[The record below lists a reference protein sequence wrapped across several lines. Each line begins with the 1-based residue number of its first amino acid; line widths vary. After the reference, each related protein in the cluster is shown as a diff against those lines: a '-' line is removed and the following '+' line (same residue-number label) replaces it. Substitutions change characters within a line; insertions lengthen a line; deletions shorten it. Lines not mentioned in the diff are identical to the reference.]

1 MLRTVIRDCL
11 FLNWALPAE
20 SLPEPPEPLRY
31 ELHTAD
37 GRSYVFA
44 SAVLFHQD
52 AIHLTSFPLLRVCYP
67 QLNLRLHVLD
77 SEGTP
82 SVLFRKM
89 LMPVWMVPGVR
100 LVTHQPASHARLDF
114 PRPSRD
120 GGGSWR
126 WRARRE
132 GRLDVRAW
140 QAAPVIGEGPRLG
153 SWDETVRYFQ
163 ERQRGY
169 AESAGTLH
177 RLEASRPSFAA
188 AWPLR
193 AEIGAHDLL
202 SRMLPLHRSG
212 NGRADGQENGSWPP
226 LHSVWLCPEIP
237 FVFELAAVP
246 RVAMAPSI
254 PQPAAGRVASPVL
267 RSDALPPEGV
277 VSELVPELRSERR
290 RASC

>member
-1 MLRTVIRDCL
+1 MMLRTVIRDCL

-20 SLPEPPEPLRY
+20 ALPEPPAPLRY
-31 ELHTAD
+31 ELHSAE

-52 AIHLTSFPLLRVCYP
+52 AIHLTSLPLLRVRYP

-77 SEGTP
+77 AEGLP

-89 LMPVWMVPGVR
+89 LMPAWMVPGVR

-126 WRARRE
+126 WRAQRN
-132 GRLDVRAW
+132 GRLEVRAW
-140 QAAPVIGEGPRLG
+140 QASPMVGEGPRLG

-177 RLEASRPSFAA
+177 RIEARRPSFAA

-193 AEIGAHDLL
+193 AEIGADDLL
-202 SRMLPLHRSG
+202 SRMLPLRRSG
-212 NGRADGQENGSWPP
+212 QNGGQNGAWPA
-226 LHSVWLCPEIP
+226 LHSAWLCPEIP
-237 FVFELAAVP
+237 FVFELVAVP
-246 RVAMAPSI
+246 RVAMAPSM

-267 RSDALPPEGV
+267 RSDVLPPEGV
-277 VSELVPELRSERR
+277 VSELLPERR

>member
-1 MLRTVIRDCL
+1 MMLRTVIRDCL
-11 FLNWALPAE
+11 FLNWALPAG
-20 SLPEPPEPLRY
+20 SLPEPPAPLRY
-31 ELHTAD
+31 ELHTVE

-44 SAVLFHQD
+44 SAVLFHQE

-77 SEGTP
+77 AEGTP

-120 GGGSWR
+120 GGGSWQ
-126 WRARRE
+126 WRARRR
-132 GRLDVRAW
+132 GRLEVRAW
-140 QAAPVIGEGPRLG
+140 QAAPVAGEGPRLG
-153 SWDETVRYFQ
+153 SWEETVRHFQ

-169 AESAGTLH
+169 SESAGMLH
-177 RLEASRPSFAA
+177 RIEARRPSVAA

-193 AEIGAHDLL
+193 TEIGAHDLL
-202 SRMLPLHRSG
+202 PRMLPLRHRNG
-212 NGRADGQENGSWPP
+212 EENGRWPA
-226 LHSVWLCPEIP
+226 LHSSWLCPEIP
-237 FVFELAAVP
+237 LVFELAAVP
-246 RVAMAPSI
+246 RVAMAPSM

-267 RSDALPPEGV
+267 LADALPPERAAERV
-277 VSELVPELRSERR
+277 VPELVAER
-290 RASC
+290 